1 MKTEQEKFWSTGFGN
16 KYTKRTHEKRKYFT
30 TRIKMWSD
38 ILLHTSDIKSVFE
51 IGSNTGI
58 NMDVINFLMNKKID
72 TNGVE
77 INKKAVVLAKKNKHK
92 VKNISVLNYK
102 PKKKFDMSISCGV
115 MIHINPSYINKVYD
129 VLYKSSKKYILIS
142 EYFNTNPVSIDYRGF
157 SNKLFKRDFAKE
169 IQKKYKLKLIDYK
182 FMWSQDNLYPCD
194 DTTWFLF
201 EKTR

>member
-1 MKTEQEKFWSTGFGN
+1 MKTEQEKFWSSDFGN
-16 KYTKRTHEKRKYFT
+16 SYTKRTHEKRKYFT
-30 TRIKMWSD
+30 TRIKMWSE
-38 ILLHTSDIKSVFE
+38 ILLNTSDIKSVFE

-72 TNGVE
+72 TNGIE
-77 INKKAVVLAKKNKHK
+77 INKKAFTLAKKNKHK
-92 VKNISVLNYK
+92 VKNISVLDYK

-115 MIHINPSYINKVYD
+115 MIHINPDYLNKVYD
-129 VLYKSSKKYILIS
+129 VLYNSSKKYILIS
-142 EYFNTNPVSIDYRGF
+142 EYFNTNPVSIDYNGF

-169 IQKKYKLKLIDYK
+169 IKKKYNLKLIDYK

-201 EKTR
+201 EKN